1 MGKKNFPRSGSLA
14 YYPKKRAKKETPI
27 YRSVPSVEGD
37 SKALS
42 FVGYKAGMTH
52 LIAKN
57 AHDKSKTFGL
67 DLNIPVTLIECPPLL
82 VFGVRAYHKTP
93 HGLRV
98 HADVYAE
105 KVAKELIKKIPNF
118 KKPSTKETKKKAPV
132 KTEEKKPTT
141 LADLKS
147 DVENTD
153 HFTLIVHTQPKLTGI
168 GKKKPDVFEVHVS
181 GDTSQQLSFA
191 EEKLGKTISISD
203 CFEQGKFV
211 DVKAVDKGKGMT
223 GPVKR
228 AGIRIHRPK
237 AKKRRVVGSISP
249 WSPATVM
256 WTVARPGQLGYQVR
270 TEYNRKVLMI
280 GNTETKINPVGGFK
294 QFGLIKND
302 FMMVVGSIPGPAKR
316 AVAIRNAMRKFR
328 VNATKIDTID
338 YIASLGMQQ
347 AHATQ
352 AEEKAVKVEQ
362 VKEEKV
368 QKKSVQDEIAE
379 AAGGK
384 K

>member
-203 CFEQGKFV
+203 
-211 DVKAVDKGKGMT
+211 
-223 GPVKR
+223 
-228 AGIRIHRPK
+228 
-237 AKKRRVVGSISP
+237 
-249 WSPATVM
+249 
-256 WTVARPGQLGYQVR
+256 
-270 TEYNRKVLMI
+270 
-280 GNTETKINPVGGFK
+280 
-294 QFGLIKND
+294 
-302 FMMVVGSIPGPAKR
+302 
-316 AVAIRNAMRKFR
+316 
-328 VNATKIDTID
+328 
-338 YIASLGMQQ
+338 
-347 AHATQ
+347 
-352 AEEKAVKVEQ
+352 
-362 VKEEKV
+362 
-368 QKKSVQDEIAE
+368 
-379 AAGGK
+379 
-384 K
+384 